1 MIKKVNRIVP
11 IVMASVLTTGITGC
25 GGTAASDNIATDNNN
40 ATEVSSEN
48 TAGFTD
54 KEEEITQTQST
65 TEETSEDGQ
74 TSTEDTDISARGTM
88 PSRHTNENGLP
99 EILGEQDIIEVPE
112 RDEVEIPDNEAM
124 EFVRNLEL
132 GWNLGNTFEAYDCA
146 NSVSDLE
153 YESAWSNAVT
163 TKEMIHTISESCFN
177 TLRIPISWHNH
188 LVDENYTISEDW
200 MKRVQ
205 EVVDWALDEDMY
217 VIINIHHDD
226 GPDFIDPTY
235 DNLES
240 SKDFARTIWEQIA
253 GHFADYDERLI
264 FETMNEPRKV
274 GSDIEWWIE
283 DVESD
288 AAKEGF
294 ECINE
299 INQTIVDTIR
309 ESGGKYNSSRYIL
322 VPGYCAKAMYTAIPD
337 FKLPNDDKATAENR
351 LLVSIHE
358 YTPYDFAL
366 ADESETRSVDDFS
379 IDNVD
384 RTKEIDNFMKDMYD
398 SFISKGVGVVIG
410 EFGARNKN
418 ENTEARTEFAAY
430 YTAQARHYGMTA
442 MWWDNNL
449 FEGDNQNFGL
459 LKRSDCTFVYPEIVT
474 QMVYYS
480 RQDK

>member
-1 MIKKVNRIVP
+1 MV
-11 IVMASVLTTGITGC
+11 
-25 GGTAASDNIATDNNN
+25 
-40 ATEVSSEN
+40 
-48 TAGFTD
+48 
-54 KEEEITQTQST
+54 
-65 TEETSEDGQ
+65 
-74 TSTEDTDISARGTM
+74 
-88 PSRHTNENGLP
+88 
-99 EILGEQDIIEVPE
+99 
-112 RDEVEIPDNEAM
+112 
-124 EFVRNLEL
+124 
-132 GWNLGNTFEAYDCA
+132 
-146 NSVSDLE
+146 
-153 YESAWSNAVT
+153 
-163 TKEMIHTISESCFN
+163 
-177 TLRIPISWHNH
+177 
-188 LVDENYTISEDW
+188 
-200 MKRVQ
+200 
-205 EVVDWALDEDMY
+205 
-217 VIINIHHDD
+217 
-226 GPDFIDPTY
+226 
-235 DNLES
+235 
-240 SKDFARTIWEQIA
+240 
-253 GHFADYDERLI
+253 
-264 FETMNEPRKV
+264 
-274 GSDIEWWIE
+274 IE

-294 ECINE
+294 ESINE

-337 FKLPNDDKATAENR
+337 FKLPDDDKATADNR

>member
-1 MIKKVNRIVP
+1 MIKKVNRIVS
-11 IVMASVLTTGITGC
+11 IAMASVLTVGMTGC
-25 GGTAASDNIATDNNN
+25 GSTTASDDIVTDSNNETEISSEDTSDLTDN
-40 ATEVSSEN
+40 
-48 TAGFTD
+48 
-54 KEEEITQTQST
+54 EEETTQTQSE
-65 TEETSEDGQ
+65 TEETNEGSL
-74 TSTEDTDISARGTM
+74 TDI
-88 PSRHTNENGLP
+88 
-99 EILGEQDIIEVPE
+99 LGKQDIIDVPE
-112 RDEVEIPDNEAM
+112 WDDVEIPDNEAM
-124 EFVRNLEL
+124 EFVRDLEL

-146 NSVSDLE
+146 DNVSDLE
-153 YESAWSNAVT
+153 YESAWCKAVT
-163 TKEMIHTISESCFN
+163 TKEMIHTISEAGFK
-177 TLRIPISWHNH
+177 TIRIPVSWHNH

-200 MKRVQ
+200 MNRVQ

-240 SKDFARTIWEQIA
+240 SKDFARTIWGQIA
-253 GHFADYDERLI
+253 EHFADYDERLI
-264 FETMNEPRKV
+264 FGTMNEPRQV

-309 ESGGKYNSSRYIL
+309 ESGGEYNSSRYIL
-322 VPGYCAKAMYTAIPD
+322 VPGYCAKARYTAIPD
-337 FKLPNDDKATAENR
+337 FKLPNDDKATADNR

-366 ADESETRSVDDFS
+366 ADESESRSVDDFA
-379 IDNVD
+379 IDNGN
-384 RTKEIDNFMKDMYD
+384 RTAEIDSFMKDMYD
-398 SFISKGVGVVIG
+398 SFISKGIGVVID
-410 EFGARNKN
+410 EFGARNKQ
-418 ENTEARTEFAAY
+418 ENTEARTEFTAY
-430 YTAQARHYGMTA
+430 YTAQARHYGMTV

-449 FEGDNQNFGL
+449 FEGDTQNFGL
-459 LKRSDCTFVYPEIVT
+459 LDRSDCTFVYPEIVA

-480 RQDK
+480 RQDN